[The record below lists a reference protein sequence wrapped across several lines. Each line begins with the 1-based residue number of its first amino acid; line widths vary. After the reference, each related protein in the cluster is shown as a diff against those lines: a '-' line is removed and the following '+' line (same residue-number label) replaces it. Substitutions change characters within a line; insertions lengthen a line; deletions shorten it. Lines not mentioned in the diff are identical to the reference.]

1 MSPAYYYNQGGGA
14 PNPAQTM
21 QMPPRGIPGQM
32 GLPQAHFL
40 QQQQQQQAQ
49 QAQQA
54 PFRQPSMND
63 PNLHRKRAHSK
74 VRLAINRRKQTRQ
87 DFLLFLFFFKK
98 RPQDQVHHLQTKPMS
113 LQEVLDLLLY

>member
-40 QQQQQQQAQ
+40 QQQQQ
-49 QAQQA
+49 AQQA

-74 VRLAINRRKQTRQ
+74 VRLAINRKKQTRQ
-87 DFLLFLFFFKK
+87 DFLLFFFFSFFFFLK
-98 RPQDQVHHLQTKPMS
+98 
-113 LQEVLDLLLY
+113 